1 MSVVFDVLDSL
12 NSIRNV
18 EDLKKRWE
26 VDSKRQQTLS
36 YKAVDM
42 FVSLF
47 SGDADTLLSS
57 QALPLKGTSKGS
69 LSHRA

>member
-36 YKAVDM
+36 YNAVDM

-47 SGDADTLLSS
+47 SVRLVHRILVLVFIGFLSFERS
-57 QALPLKGTSKGS
+57 TF
-69 LSHRA
+69 